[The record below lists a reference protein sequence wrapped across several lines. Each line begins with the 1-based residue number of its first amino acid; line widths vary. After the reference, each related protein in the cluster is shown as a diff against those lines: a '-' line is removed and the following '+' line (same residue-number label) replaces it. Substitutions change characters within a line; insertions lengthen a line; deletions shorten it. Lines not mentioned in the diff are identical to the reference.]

1 MKAFFDPLY
10 RTRYLGTQVL
20 QPFNHSTPS
29 PLTLNSFSALFQYAR
44 KVSQHWH
51 HSTFWEH
58 YHLLCI
64 CLLLVNKSL
73 RLFGAESDFSR
84 APHFA
89 VWNDPDLASKS
100 TLLEV
105 WGFFFRQYCWYTI
118 LNFPFL
124 LDVFQLRWHGL
135 HGFPKLL
142 MGFYRETLTSF
153 HVNQDV
159 CIPLLVI
166 RVELPQLN
174 MKSPGNTENPLCRK
188 GRREQNSSAIE

>member
-29 PLTLNSFSALFQYAR
+29 PLTLNSFSALFQYAI

-105 WGFFFRQYCWYTI
+105 WGFFFFFSANTADILYWTFLSYSMSFSLDDMVCTAFQNHSWAYTE
-118 LNFPFL
+118 
-124 LDVFQLRWHGL
+124 RH
-135 HGFPKLL
+135 
-142 MGFYRETLTSF
+142 
-153 HVNQDV
+153 
-159 CIPLLVI
+159 
-166 RVELPQLN
+166 
-174 MKSPGNTENPLCRK
+174 
-188 GRREQNSSAIE
+188 